1 MEIKERQDFQSLKTT
16 DFTATKFFQHL
27 SNGTTFFQNK
37 EYERA
42 ITEWQ
47 ETAKRRPTAED
58 LPIVTKA
65 AAFRSRLDDVPL
77 LGLLY
82 TLFSFAQ
89 TGVAA
94 VVSNAAQKEI
104 LFKEGW
110 IVSAR
115 TNQSEER
122 LGNFIQQRD
131 LLASFNLEEVAAQAK
146 ESKEKLGA
154 FLVKGGL
161 LSDKELLELLDFQAK
176 EILSELFSWK
186 EGEFD
191 FEKQEVKEEDVVV
204 SYTPLD
210 IALFAARRGLSFAN
224 FRRMIPKN
232 EIVFY
237 IPPNIERDKT
247 KVIEDLDANEWFI
260 FSLIDGNRNVDDLIK
275 FSGDNEISVINILY
289 RLLLMGMI
297 KKSQY
302 RGTYDNI
309 RHREITM
316 FVRTFLEVFR
326 LVLGELEK
334 ELGVRAKGVTNN
346 VMEQLAGDYGKLFSG
361 VTMYNNLS
369 LDEKRILKNISYY
382 YFDPSD
388 NAIFIDGF
396 YTLLRNI
403 LQEMV
408 AILGLPLTKRVV
420 ADIAKI
426 RHDIYRFYTDSP
438 IKRKVLDAFDKI
450 VAQYHK

>member
-1 MEIKERQDFQSLKTT
+1 
-16 DFTATKFFQHL
+16 
-27 SNGTTFFQNK
+27 
-37 EYERA
+37 
-42 ITEWQ
+42 
-47 ETAKRRPTAED
+47 
-58 LPIVTKA
+58 
-65 AAFRSRLDDVPL
+65 
-77 LGLLY
+77 
-82 TLFSFAQ
+82 
-89 TGVAA
+89 
-94 VVSNAAQKEI
+94 
-104 LFKEGW
+104 
-110 IVSAR
+110 
-115 TNQSEER
+115 
-122 LGNFIQQRD
+122 
-131 LLASFNLEEVAAQAK
+131 
-146 ESKEKLGA
+146 
-154 FLVKGGL
+154 
-161 LSDKELLELLDFQAK
+161 
-176 EILSELFSWK
+176 
-186 EGEFD
+186 
-191 FEKQEVKEEDVVV
+191 
-204 SYTPLD
+204 
-210 IALFAARRGLSFAN
+210 
-224 FRRMIPKN
+224 
-232 EIVFY
+232 
-237 IPPNIERDKT
+237 
-247 KVIEDLDANEWFI
+247 
-260 FSLIDGNRNVDDLIK
+260 
-275 FSGDNEISVINILY
+275 
-289 RLLLMGMI
+289 
-297 KKSQY
+297 
-302 RGTYDNI
+302 
-309 RHREITM
+309 M